1 MPIPSTMFFIFII
14 TGWSVSL
21 VASGV
26 SNQPYLSRNAPI
38 AFISSDSL
46 DTRSDT
52 APIAAPLAMLL
63 PAIAVKLAGKVTIP
77 VAAIPLAASTVPAAI
92 DPKCTNARSCLPH
105 HVLVSIGLS

>member
-1 MPIPSTMFFIFII
+1 MPIPSTIFFIFII

-38 AFISSDSL
+38 AFIPSDSL

-52 APIAAPLAMLL
+52 VPYAAALARLL
-63 PAIAVKLAGKVTIP
+63 PAIPVKPAGIDIIP
-77 VAAIPLAASTVPAAI
+77 VAAIPFAANIVPAVSE
-92 DPKCTNARSCLPH
+92 PK
-105 HVLVSIGLS
+105 